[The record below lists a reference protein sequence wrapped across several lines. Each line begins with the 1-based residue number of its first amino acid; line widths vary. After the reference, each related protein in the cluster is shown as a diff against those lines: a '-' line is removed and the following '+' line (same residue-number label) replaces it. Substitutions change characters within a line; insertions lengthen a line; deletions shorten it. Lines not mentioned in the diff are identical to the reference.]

1 MDFNAIQLVHSDAE
15 TNDTQSNEDF
25 DQKEIQIKVGTLIKI
40 NIINFINRNANE
52 RGFLPLE

>member
-25 DQKEIQIKVGTLIKI
+25 DQKEI
-40 NIINFINRNANE
+40 
-52 RGFLPLE
+52 